1 MKSVR
6 RSLPVACET
15 VQSVPASSVAVGRQA
30 LLFTAFGSQDRQDDV
45 DDDPPVDE
53 DFVLRT
59 LGTAELCGERQW
71 HSHLSLYEPIGITPI
86 TVMMSVDS
94 SARQGSEGARGH
106 LHTLSHSMP
115 PQHGP
120 PQCSHLGCTSVP

>member
-53 DFVLRT
+53 T
-59 LGTAELCGERQW
+59 LCRERWEPRNCVVSANGTVIC
-71 HSHLSLYEPIGITPI
+71 HSTSR
-86 TVMMSVDS
+86 
-94 SARQGSEGARGH
+94 SA
-106 LHTLSHSMP
+106 SHRSP
-115 PQHGP
+115 
-120 PQCSHLGCTSVP
+120 

>member
-1 MKSVR
+1 M
-6 RSLPVACET
+6 ACET

-30 LLFTAFGSQDRQDDV
+30 LLLVSQDRQD

-71 HSHLSLYEPIGITPI
+71 HNHLSLYVPIGITP
-86 TVMMSVDS
+86 
-94 SARQGSEGARGH
+94 
-106 LHTLSHSMP
+106 
-115 PQHGP
+115 
-120 PQCSHLGCTSVP
+120 

>member
-15 VQSVPASSVAVGRQA
+15 VQSVPASSVAVGRQV
-30 LLFTAFGSQDRQDDV
+30 LLLVSQDRQD

-71 HSHLSLYEPIGITPI
+71 HSHLSLYEPIGITP
-86 TVMMSVDS
+86 
-94 SARQGSEGARGH
+94 
-106 LHTLSHSMP
+106 
-115 PQHGP
+115 
-120 PQCSHLGCTSVP
+120 

>member
-30 LLFTAFGSQDRQDDV
+30 LLLGSQDRQDDV

-71 HSHLSLYEPIGITPI
+71 HSHLSLYEPIGITP
-86 TVMMSVDS
+86 
-94 SARQGSEGARGH
+94 
-106 LHTLSHSMP
+106 
-115 PQHGP
+115 
-120 PQCSHLGCTSVP
+120 

>member
-30 LLFTAFGSQDRQDDV
+30 LLLGSQDRQDDV

-59 LGTAELCGERQW
+59 LGTAELW
-71 HSHLSLYEPIGITPI
+71 
-86 TVMMSVDS
+86 
-94 SARQGSEGARGH
+94 
-106 LHTLSHSMP
+106 
-115 PQHGP
+115 
-120 PQCSHLGCTSVP
+120 